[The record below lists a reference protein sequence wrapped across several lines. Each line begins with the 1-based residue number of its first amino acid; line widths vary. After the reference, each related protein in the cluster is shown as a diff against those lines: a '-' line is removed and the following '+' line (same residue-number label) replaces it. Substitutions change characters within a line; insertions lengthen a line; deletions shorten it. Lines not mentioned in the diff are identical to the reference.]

1 MNHEY
6 DTLPIRYGTIPVCF
20 GMLKPQLPA
29 PPHPPTSCQTLTPLS
44 PSGSNLTRLTNPIFE
59 APMATPAPITPPPP
73 RPPASGRRKIRIVCI
88 SDTHNIQFKPPD
100 GDVLIHAGDMTNAG
114 SHTELKR
121 AVEWMGGLEHEVK
134 IVLAGNH
141 DGVTL
146 DPLFFKEFGDRF
158 HNCNPQSHEDN
169 LKLFVSS
176 EARSRGIVYL
186 NHEAKR
192 VVLDDGRT
200 FKVFGSP
207 WSKKSGLWGFG
218 YDEPNCLDESLWV
231 DVPADT
237 EVMVTH
243 GPPRCHLDSPQAPKI
258 GCECLRQTLWNV
270 RPALHVFGHVHQ
282 GRGVEVVK
290 WDTQSPHIRYK
301 ELSTTKISDPAP
313 ESKKLF
319 KVDLTRI
326 AEREET
332 CLVNAAIPMQ
342 PWRKGI
348 GHAGRNKA
356 VVVDLMVDVVGLE

>member
-1 MNHEY
+1 
-6 DTLPIRYGTIPVCF
+6 
-20 GMLKPQLPA
+20 
-29 PPHPPTSCQTLTPLS
+29 
-44 PSGSNLTRLTNPIFE
+44 
-59 APMATPAPITPPPP
+59 MATPTPTTPPPP
-73 RPPASGRRKIRIVCI
+73 RKPSQPPALGRKKIRIVCI
-88 SDTHNIQFKPPD
+88 SDTHNLQLKPPD

-114 SHTELKR
+114 SHTELKK
-121 AVEWMGGLEHEVK
+121 AIEWISGLEHEVK
-134 IVLAGNH
+134 IVIAGNH

-146 DPLFFKEFGDRF
+146 DPLFFKEFGGYF
-158 HNCNPQSHEDN
+158 HNSNLQSHEES
-169 LKLFVSS
+169 LQLFVSTK
-176 EARSRGIVYL
+176 AKSRGVVYL
-186 NHEAKR
+186 NHETER
-192 VVLDDGRT
+192 VVLKDGRT

-207 WSKKSGLWGFG
+207 WSKKVGMWGFG
-218 YDEPNCLDESLWV
+218 YDEPSYLGESLWA

-243 GPPRCHLDSPQAPKI
+243 GPPRYHLDSPQAPKI
-258 GCECLRQTLWNV
+258 GCECLRQTLWKV

-290 WDTQSPHIRYK
+290 WDIETPHIQYK

-319 KVDLTRI
+319 KVDLTKI

-332 CLVNAAIPMQ
+332 CLVNAAIAMQ

-356 VVVDLMVDVVGLE
+356 IVVDLIVDMVDLRTGAQR